1 MQNSPAHRTSSRRL
15 ERLLR
20 RAAAGIAV
28 GVVPLVAT
36 GCLSLGTAVT
46 PEPFQCTLD
55 PRLAGTWKSGLEM
68 SQLGPAGMRFRI
80 DCDCRYRVKARVFLF
95 MTIRERGPVWSEPS
109 SDASTGE
116 ADGTLVFGRASGDET
131 QWPYRIEGEQLFLEE
146 APGEWTPM
154 KRTRVHRCS
163 RHP

>member
-1 MQNSPAHRTSSRRL
+1 MQNDSAVRSQCGRPRP
-15 ERLLR
+15 LLR
-20 RAAAGIAV
+20 RFHWGLFSCTILA
-28 GVVPLVAT
+28 VAT
-36 GCLSLGTAVT
+36 GCLSLGSAGA
-46 PEPFQCTLD
+46 PQDFQCDLD

-95 MTIRERGPVWSEPS
+95 MTIRERGPVWTEPS
-109 SDASTGE
+109 TDSSSRD
-116 ADGTLVFGRASGDET
+116 ADGTIIFARASGDET
-131 QWPYRIEGEQLFLEE
+131 QWPYRIEGEQLLLEE

-154 KRTRVHRCS
+154 QRSRVHRCP